1 MLPAEI
7 LGRDKA
13 AYREKAR
20 ELLELAG
27 LGGFESHM
35 PNELSGGMQ
44 QRAALCRTLA
54 FDPKVL
60 LMDEPF
66 GALDALTRE
75 ELSLELL
82 RIWDENRKTVM
93 FVTHNIA
100 EAVLLGDR
108 VFVMTPRPGRLA
120 EVIEVDIPRPRDI
133 TDEYSD
139 EFQRVAER
147 CRELLGVGRGRRAA

>member
-1 MLPAEI
+1 MKQRVAIARAL
-7 LGRDKA
+7 
-13 AYREKAR
+13 AYR
-20 ELLELAG
+20 
-27 LGGFESHM
+27 
-35 PNELSGGMQ
+35 PQ
-44 QRAALCRTLA
+44 I
-54 FDPKVL
+54 L

-108 VFVMTPRPGRLA
+108 VIVMTPRPGRLA

-147 CRELLGVGRGRRAA
+147 CRELLGVARGRRRP